1 MPQLSARS
9 SLLDPERDLSAEEV
23 FHNEIP
29 IMFLFYYYCYY
40 YKVFLKKG
48 ISAKRYWIWVTHE
61 FFRINNHYHL
71 TLWCIFNRTHNY
83 ICQEFTNSLQE
94 NNVHTFFWLAITTI
108 YLFLSEIA
116 GMLHSTVQPKL
127 RSLTDSLPEQ
137 EEEGPE
143 FISLLTDLPDLAN
156 HQNFLCRK

>member
-1 MPQLSARS
+1 MEMITKTRCI
-9 SLLDPERDLSAEEV
+9 LLLLLQSIPKQRNFCKEVLDLSNTRV
-23 FHNEIP
+23 
-29 IMFLFYYYCYY
+29 
-40 YKVFLKKG
+40 
-48 ISAKRYWIWVTHE
+48 
-61 FFRINNHYHL
+61 FRINNHYHL

-83 ICQEFTNSLQE
+83 ICQEFINSLQE
-94 NNVHTFFWLAITTI
+94 NNVHTFFRLAITTI

>member
-29 IMFLFYYYCYY
+29 IMFLFYYYYYY
-40 YKVFLKKG
+40 YKVIPKQRNFCKEVLDL
-48 ISAKRYWIWVTHE
+48 SNTRV
-61 FFRINNHYHL
+61 FRINNHYHL

-83 ICQEFTNSLQE
+83 ISQEFINSLQE
-94 NNVHTFFWLAITTI
+94 NNVHTFFRLAITTFS
-108 YLFLSEIA
+108 LFLSEIA

-137 EEEGPE
+137 EEEGP
-143 FISLLTDLPDLAN
+143 
-156 HQNFLCRK
+156 